1 MSYKVFV
8 LYSYLHD
15 KIFVGYTTSLTD
27 YMITMN
33 VMESDNPLY
42 EFRPWTLV
50 HMELFISEDE
60 AMVRDGFLKQEIG
73 QEVSSCQG
81 KVIPLITEVEG
92 KFEGRSN
99 GSAQNPGS
107 PFP

>member
-8 LYSYLHD
+8 LYSYTYNR
-15 KIFVGYTTSLTD
+15 IFVGYTTSLTD

-50 HMELFISEDE
+50 HMELFVSEEE
-60 AMVRDGFLKQEIG
+60 AMVREGFLKLEIG
-73 QEVSSCQG
+73 QDYIRRE
-81 KVIPLITEVEG
+81 ILPM
-92 KFEGRSN
+92 FDFR
-99 GSAQNPGS
+99 
-107 PFP
+107 

>member
-15 KIFVGYTTSLTD
+15 KIFVGYTDSLTD

-42 EFRPWTLV
+42 EYRPWTLV
-50 HMELFISEDE
+50 HMELFISEEE
-60 AMVRDGFLKQEIG
+60 AMIREGFLKQEMG
-73 QEVSSCQG
+73 QDYIRRE
-81 KVIPLITEVEG
+81 ILPM
-92 KFEGRSN
+92 FDFR
-99 GSAQNPGS
+99 
-107 PFP
+107 

>member
-8 LYSYLHD
+8 LYSYTYD
-15 KIFVGYTTSLTD
+15 RIFVGYTTSLTD

-50 HMELFISEDE
+50 HMELFVSEEE
-60 AMVRDGFLKQEIG
+60 AMIRDGFLKLEIG
-73 QEVSSCQG
+73 QDYIRRE
-81 KVIPLITEVEG
+81 ILPM
-92 KFEGRSN
+92 FDFR
-99 GSAQNPGS
+99 
-107 PFP
+107 

>member
-8 LYSYLHD
+8 LYSYAND

-33 VMESDNPLY
+33 VMETDNPLY

-50 HMELFISEDE
+50 HMELFVAEDE
-60 AMVRDGFLKQEIG
+60 AMVRDGFLKQQIG
-73 QEVSSCQG
+73 QDYIRRE
-81 KVIPLITEVEG
+81 ILPM
-92 KFEGRSN
+92 FDFR
-99 GSAQNPGS
+99 
-107 PFP
+107 